1 MTQQI
6 VEQTQTTALDNPIQ
20 NMIQQAIQS
29 GASVETMERLFQLY
43 TNMKGEKAKEE
54 YVKALAQFQSQ
65 CPVIEKKKKVN
76 GKDGKLRY
84 TYAPLEDIIQQI
96 KKPLADNGLSYSWD
110 IQHENNHM
118 IATVSITHAM
128 GHTEKSTFEIPIDP
142 NQYMTS
148 PQRYASAQTYAKRYT
163 LTNALGISTAD
174 EDTDAVDVNKEA
186 NAKSVKSQIVFLL
199 KQLGEDVKTKESITK
214 AVKAKTNL
222 SLIEKNYEEIVT
234 RLEVIIN
241 EQSYEDSK
249 V

>member
-118 IATVSITHAM
+118 IATVSITHTM

-174 EDTDAVDVNKEA
+174 EDTDAVDVNTEK